1 MNLTPEGVAVFLSI
15 VDDLIPDKMSDITAP
30 GDIVQGVPYQPETD
44 WNDVGW
50 PPNENPSLCIDN
62 NSGTKYLHFA
72 GDIQSTG
79 VQITPLDGPSVVTGI
94 TLTTANDAPE
104 RDPITY
110 ELYGSNGT
118 IDGPYELIADGNV
131 VDFAGEAAWPRYTIN
146 ATPITFDN
154 DKSYAHYQLMFPTVR
169 DPEAQNSMQIAEIE
183 LLGVLGEGA
192 PGGLMYDGDSLE
204 GWDHDNNSDAWDGTG
219 PGEGAP
225 GGAAL
230 MTEDDVTF
238 VRIQDTG
245 DPRGDGFSDP
255 SNRKVYLTKQIERG
269 LDGAH
274 LELKLRVA
282 TTPPLDN
289 QAGGEP
295 WPEGGI
301 GYHIRDGG
309 KGMVGIAEDGVGQI
323 SFSLAKAGEIEGLE
337 NDALVVNGLVG
348 TEMSGDVDNGDSDTN
363 AVAIDDATAWNTIT
377 VDIAA
382 GGAGTHILTISV
394 NGGDAVSVEVT
405 TGDSMDGENNYV
417 AIGSSGTGGITAF
430 DVDYISV
437 E

>member
-1 MNLTPEGVAVFLSI
+1 
-15 VDDLIPDKMSDITAP
+15 
-30 GDIVQGVPYQPETD
+30 
-44 WNDVGW
+44 
-50 PPNENPSLCIDN
+50 
-62 NSGTKYLHFA
+62 
-72 GDIQSTG
+72 
-79 VQITPLDGPSVVTGI
+79 
-94 TLTTANDAPE
+94 
-104 RDPITY
+104 
-110 ELYGSNGT
+110 
-118 IDGPYELIADGNV
+118 
-131 VDFAGEAAWPRYTIN
+131 
-146 ATPITFDN
+146 
-154 DKSYAHYQLMFPTVR
+154 
-169 DPEAQNSMQIAEIE
+169 MQIAEIE

-192 PGGLMYDGDSLE
+192 PGGGLIFDGDSLE

-225 GGAAL
+225 GGAAS

-238 VRIQDTG
+238 LRVQDTG

-274 LELKLRVA
+274 LEFKLRVA

-309 KGMVGIAEDGVGQI
+309 KGMIGIAEDGVGQI
-323 SFSLAKAGEIEGLE
+323 SFSLAKAGEIEGLDT
-337 NDALVVNGLVG
+337 DALVVNGLVG
-348 TEMSGDVDNGDSDTN
+348 TEMSGNVDTGDSETN
-363 AVAIDDATAWNTIT
+363 AVAIADATAWNTIT

-382 GGAGTHILTISV
+382 GGAGTHVLTICV
-394 NGGDAVSVEVT
+394 NDECVDVEVT
-405 TGDSMDGENNYV
+405 TGDAMDGENNYV

-430 DVDYISV
+430 DVDYILV